1 MERRGRFSEEQDQRI
16 REIIGS
22 NTGNISFKDVAIEF
36 NRGLPSQFR
45 RTARQIR
52 QRWEGY
58 LSPKAQ
64 EETWTVQEINVV
76 YQMMK
81 NNMRYPT
88 IAKTLNR
95 NVRSTRSLMKLLETN
110 SLPLLRHLQSI
121 DPTEQLSL
129 PYFRELAE
137 QPSRMENR
145 WTIIQNLS
153 WGPRLDNMFELGMDQ
168 EDQNLNH
175 WTIIQYQPWDDL
187 CDYIFGLGMYQ
198 EDPDSDFGN
207 HYDFDFE

>member
-1 MERRGRFSEEQDQRI
+1 MEIRRRFSEEQDQRI

-45 RTARQIR
+45 RSFKQIR

-64 EETWTVQEINVV
+64 EETWAVQEINAV
-76 YQMMK
+76 YKMMN
-81 NNMRYPT
+81 NNMRYTT

-110 SLPLLRHLQSI
+110 PLLLQHLKTIQRN
-121 DPTEQLSL
+121 LSL
-129 PYFRELAE
+129 TSLRELA
-137 QPSRMENR
+137 N
-145 WTIIQNLS
+145 
-153 WGPRLDNMFELGMDQ
+153 
-168 EDQNLNH
+168 
-175 WTIIQYQPWDDL
+175 
-187 CDYIFGLGMYQ
+187 
-198 EDPDSDFGN
+198 
-207 HYDFDFE
+207 